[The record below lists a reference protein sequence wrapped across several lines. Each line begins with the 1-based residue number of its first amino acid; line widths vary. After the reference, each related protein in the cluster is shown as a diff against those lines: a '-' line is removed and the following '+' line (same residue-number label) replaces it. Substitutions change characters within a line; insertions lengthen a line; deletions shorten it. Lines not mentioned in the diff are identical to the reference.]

1 MEPLL
6 EYERVEIRYHGAPVV
21 RDLSLALA
29 PGEILGVVGESGC
42 GKTTLIRAA
51 MGLLGPGGAVTAGS
65 IRYRGQ
71 DLLTLSPGALRR
83 LRGAEL
89 GMIFQDSA
97 AALCPVRTIGAQIHE
112 SMAAHRPVTRAQA
125 RTQAAE
131 LMEKLGLRQPERILS
146 SYPFQLSGGQM
157 QRVGIAMAMVMAPSV
172 LLADEPT
179 SALDVSAQ
187 RQVVDELLLLRRLY
201 GTAILLVSH
210 HMGVIRALAD
220 RIAVLRDGELV
231 EEGPTETLVRRPRHP
246 YTQALLAAVPR
257 LERRA

>member
-21 RDLSLALA
+21 RDLSLTLA

-71 DLLTLSPGALRR
+71 ELLTLSSGQLRR

-97 AALCPVRTIGAQIHE
+97 AALCPVRTIGAQIYE

-201 GTAILLVSH
+201 GTSILLVSH

-231 EEGPTETLVRRPRHP
+231 EEGPAEALVRQPRHP